1 MFPVSVWILM
11 IDLKHSIVGRGGR
24 CPKCKKSLSCNH
36 WGKWEKWIT
45 FHDCNLCQI
54 AIANSS
60 ACSAAF
66 IIMPKK
72 WYLKR
77 TMILIYLIGMP
88 ICYIGIHLVYSV
100 YSLSVCIWIF
110 TWVLY
115 LRTLDPGINV
125 APPLKKFRIS
135 ILILFYINLGIVVI
149 FFFVFKIFQKL
160 ISVALC
166 LFRSQEYLV
175 YLLMKLRVEC

>member
-125 APPLKKFRIS
+125 APL
-135 ILILFYINLGIVVI
+135 L
-149 FFFVFKIFQKL
+149 KIFT
-160 ISVALC
+160 
-166 LFRSQEYLV
+166 SQF
-175 YLLMKLRVEC
+175 